1 MSAKVEVELDIFSGN
16 PNPKWVLSDREGD
29 IFLERLAKLPNTPAK
44 ELSAKLGYRGFIVQ
58 VTNGSEQSLVK
69 LQNGTVQILKGDT
82 KAYYKDL
89 CLDLERWL
97 LNSGKPY
104 FTSDLFSIVERE
116 LPNEEKTGM
125 NGQDNTPLTDVSG
138 WRKDY
143 IDKLAESWIT
153 SAEQVVG
160 MAATAEGIQALAQQ
174 LDVSIE
180 EMRRLID
187 LARASL
193 PPSVARELE
202 MEVDTSQYGLGALPP
217 TTPSKP
223 RRR

>member
-1 MSAKVEVELDIFSGN
+1 MSARVEVELDIFSGN
-16 PNPKWVLSDREGD
+16 PNPTWILSNQDRD
-29 IFLERLAKLPNTPAK
+29 IFLERLAELPKAPAK

-69 LQNGTVQILKGDT
+69 LQNGTVQLSKCDT
-82 KAYYKDL
+82 KVYYSDL
-89 CLDLERWL
+89 CLYLERWL

-104 FTSDLFSIVERE
+104 LKGDLFNIVERE
-116 LPNEEKTGM
+116 IQNAEKIGM
-125 NGQDNTPLTDVSG
+125 NGQDNTPLTGVPG
-138 WRKDY
+138 WRKAY

-153 SAEQVVG
+153 NAEQVVG
-160 MAATAEGIQALAQQ
+160 MAVTPDGIQALAQQ
-174 LDVSIE
+174 LDVSVE

-187 LARASL
+187 SARASL

-217 TTPSKP
+217 TMPPKP
-223 RRR
+223 R